1 MSNRQ
6 NDWSKYLYDDD
17 VEEVSDSK
25 KTYLNKRDQWVVNR
39 FKKGKGVKK
48 TNLRSGV
55 VSAFGLNR
63 ARVRF

>member
-6 NDWSKYLYDDD
+6 NDWSKYPYDDD

-25 KTYLNKRDQWVVNR
+25 KPYLNKRDEWMI
-39 FKKGKGVKK
+39 KKLKKKRKAVKS
-48 TNLRSGV
+48 SGV
-55 VSAFGLNR
+55 VSAFGFNK